1 MSIVREF
8 ERAFNKTDVDALLA
22 CFTPGATYTDNFFG
36 AHTGTASL
44 RAMFERMFREGRD
57 YAWVMETVVETG
69 EHAAAEWAFSYVVTD
84 ALPRSAGKR
93 VRFRGMSFFDLERGR
108 VAAYRECFDVGVA
121 CLQLGF
127 APESI
132 AKVLRSRV

>member
-1 MSIVREF
+1 MSIVHEF
-8 ERAFNKTDVDALLA
+8 AKAFNKTDVDALLA
-22 CFTPGATYTDNFFG
+22 CFTASATYTDNFFG

-57 YAWVMETVVETG
+57 YSWVMDTVLETPER
-69 EHAAAEWAFSYVVTD
+69 AAAEWRFSYVATEAV
-84 ALPRSAGKR
+84 PRSAGKR
-93 VRFRGMSFFDLERGR
+93 VRFRGMSVFDLERR
-108 VAAYRECFDVGVA
+108 RIAAYRECFDVGVA

-132 AKVLRSRV
+132 AKVLRARV

>member
-1 MSIVREF
+1 MSSVHEF
-8 ERAFNKTDVDALLA
+8 ARAFNKMDVDALLA
-22 CFTPGATYTDNFFG
+22 CFTAGATYTDNFFG

-57 YAWVMETVVETG
+57 YSWVMETVVETA
-69 EHAAAEWAFSYVVTD
+69 ERAAAEWTFSYVATE
-84 ALPRSAGKR
+84 ALPRSAGRR
-93 VRFRGMSFFDLERGR
+93 VRFRGMSFFDLAGGR
-108 VAAYRECFDVGVA
+108 IAAYRECFDLGVA

-132 AKVLRSRV
+132 AKVLRARV